1 MKPSKPLR
9 LCPDKVLGGMGK
21 GVGVEGEMWVRYIF
35 CPSVAAK
42 RGISSWRSGEA
53 RPAMWDVVVIGWC
66 RMNVSGKVP
75 L

>member
-1 MKPSKPLR
+1 MVV
-9 LCPDKVLGGMGK
+9 VL
-21 GVGVEGEMWVRYIF
+21 VLVEVEGDDEGDMWVRYIF

-53 RPAMWDVVVIGWC
+53 RPAMWVVVVIGWC
-66 RMNVSGKVP
+66 RINVRGNVP